1 MNLTYVDLAFISTIL
16 AAVCIILIIQIIHC
30 IKVLSDRNDEIRALK
45 CSVNRLTNN
54 VLCINDSMKEAER
67 DFTERDDRHA
77 TAIDELQN
85 AHDAAI
91 QTIADLK
98 KYITSLRDRLSYI
111 SDCTN
116 SNFPIPRNSP
126 ENNPSGE
133 LYRFLTEGFDKP
145 ILEHLTEQDTPV
157 CTSSRT
163 HSRQ

>member
-1 MNLTYVDLAFISTIL
+1 MNLTYAEFQ
-16 AAVCIILIIQIIHC
+16 IILIIFCAVLLIFIIYL
-30 IKVLSDRNDEIRALK
+30 VQALSDRDDEIRALK
-45 CSVNRLTNN
+45 CSVNQLTNN
-54 VLCINDSMKEAER
+54 LLCFNDSMKEAQN
-67 DFTERDDRHA
+67 DFAERDDQHV
-77 TAIDELQN
+77 TAMDELRN
-85 AHDAAI
+85 AYDAAI

-98 KYITSLRDRLSYI
+98 EYITSLRDRLSYI

-116 SNFPIPRNSP
+116 SNFPISRNSP